1 VSYTVRLE
9 SRAERQLKALPDDVL
24 RRVDAKL
31 RALATIPRPRG
42 VKKLQGREGE
52 GWRVRVGD
60 YRILY
65 TVDDAARLVS
75 VYRIDLRARAYRR
88 GR

>member
-1 VSYTVRLE
+1 VRYTVRLE
-9 SRAERQLKALPDDVL
+9 
-24 RRVDAKL
+24 KL
-31 RALATIPRPRG
+31 R
-42 VKKLQGREGE
+42 GREGE

-65 TVDDAARLVS
+65 TVDEADRVVS
-75 VYRIDLRARAYRR
+75 VYRIAYRARAYRR

>member
-1 VSYTVRLE
+1 VRYTVRLE
-9 SRAERQLKALPDDVL
+9 SRAERELKALADDVL

-31 RALATIPRPRG
+31 RVLATNPRPRG
-42 VKKLQGREGE
+42 VKKLRGREGE

-65 TVDDAARLVS
+65 TVDEADRVVS
-75 VYRIDLRARAYRR
+75 VYRIAYRARAYRR